1 MIALSESGLVFVS
14 GGSANALGQVR
25 FEEEFAR
32 VWGKYFPY
40 IIIGAVTFMIFVLLR
55 KMK

>member
-1 MIALSESGLVFVS
+1 VIALSESGLVFVS

>member
-1 MIALSESGLVFVS
+1 MIALSTSGLVFIPHHTS
-14 GGSANALGQVR
+14 QLGQVR

-40 IIIGAVTFMIFVLLR
+40 IVLGAVTVMVFMLL
-55 KMK
+55 KKLK